1 MGTLYVGARI
11 ENILDRDNGA
21 TIPRILVDT
30 GSEYTWVAGAT
41 REKLGI
47 KREKKDL
54 AFVMANGQVITR
66 SVGFAIVRVEKA
78 FTVDEWFLP
87 RKVTCSY
94 WEREAWKDSIS
105 RSILARRN

>member
-1 MGTLYVGARI
+1 
-11 ENILDRDNGA
+11 
-21 TIPRILVDT
+21 
-30 GSEYTWVAGAT
+30 
-41 REKLGI
+41 
-47 KREKKDL
+47 
-54 AFVMANGQVITR
+54 
-66 SVGFAIVRVEKA
+66 VEKA